1 MDWGGGGF
9 GLDSWTLHEL
19 ISLDLDTSKMSKGYF
34 MWTCQHHCKLISLTY
49 FTVLQ
54 LDIENLEIQDQRTV
68 EDSISSSSLLFH
80 HLETYSKMKLR
91 NKKPNHAHITIT
103 VIEKKN
109 PPPVH
114 RLQYKSIQSRI
125 FLKPCLV
132 HLLLIICPK
141 SLRLQ
146 IWWAFNRVKDY
157 EIVGLLFFGFILA

>member
-1 MDWGGGGF
+1 V

-34 MWTCQHHCKLISLTY
+34 MWTCLHHCKLISLTY

-68 EDSISSSSLLFH
+68 EDSISSSFLLFH

-103 VIEKKN
+103 VIEKKI
-109 PPPVH
+109 H
-114 RLQYKSIQSRI
+114 HQSTT
-125 FLKPCLV
+125 
-132 HLLLIICPK
+132 
-141 SLRLQ
+141 
-146 IWWAFNRVKDY
+146 FNTRVFSQESSSSHAWFTCY
-157 EIVGLLFFGFILA
+157 